1 MATFQRRTRVAAP
14 LEEVWRFHST
24 AEGLEALTPEFL
36 HLEVDRITGPDGQRD
51 PEVLAAGSTVEAAIQ
66 PFGVGPR
73 REWTSRIIER
83 TESDGA
89 AMFRDEMESGPFPHW
104 EHTHRFFADGA
115 ETVVEDRIE
124 YELPG
129 GPLGT
134 AASPLGVVGLEP
146 MFRHRHRRTRELLE
160 G

>member
-1 MATFQRRTRVAAP
+1 MATYQRRTRVTAP

-24 AEGLEALTPEFL
+24 AEGLVALTPEFL
-36 HLEVDRITGPDGQRD
+36 HLEVDRVTGPDGEPD
-51 PEVLAAGSTVEAAIQ
+51 PEVLAAGSTVEASIR

-73 REWTSRIIER
+73 QEWTSCILER
-83 TESDGA
+83 SESDGA
-89 AMFRDEMESGPFPHW
+89 ALFRDEMVAGPFPHW
-104 EHTHRFFADGA
+104 VHTHRFFADGP
-115 ETVVEDRIE
+115 ETVVEDRVE

-129 GPLGT
+129 GPLGA

-146 MFRHRHRRTRELLE
+146 MFRHRHRRTKELLE